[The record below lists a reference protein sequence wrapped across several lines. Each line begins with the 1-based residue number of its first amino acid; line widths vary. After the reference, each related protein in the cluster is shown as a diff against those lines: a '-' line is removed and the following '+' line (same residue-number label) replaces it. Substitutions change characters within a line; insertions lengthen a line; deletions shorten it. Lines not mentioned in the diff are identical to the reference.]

1 MISGKHRYNILYN
14 YLVTSEEYK
23 ELIKLKQELKNKIIE
38 YSVKSLTDGERKYYD
53 LVKDRRDIK
62 NYLKLQP
69 ASLDILSLWRWLLP
83 LSKRLNTKTLYDI
96 VHYHETKG
104 GALIYLFD
112 TSRMSR
118 IRKELTRIDNI
129 PPGLP
134 LFVSLNSVPTETKE
148 MEEFTALVDNYYKKL
163 LGVHTTLVKISQTL
177 LLPGLGLRMLRLEF
191 KELYDL
197 R

>member
-38 YSVKSLTDGERKYYD
+38 YSIKSLTDGERKYYD

-69 ASLDILSLWRWLLP
+69 ASLDILNLWRWLIP

-96 VHYHETKG
+96 VHYRTKG
-104 GALIYLFD
+104 GALIDLFD

-134 LFVSLNSVPTETKE
+134 LFVSLDSVPVETKE
-148 MEEFTALVDNYYKKL
+148 MEEFAALVDNYYKKL
-163 LGVHTTLVKISQTL
+163 LEIHTTLVKISQTL
-177 LLPGLGLRMLRLEF
+177 SLPGLGLRMLRLEF